1 MGESKLIAIDRALNT
16 WERTIPCG
24 NFKQISRRCAM
35 KLCLERGVLK
45 RWIRIRRDIED
56 QKKGTQR
63 NRRVDE
69 TTGRELVMEMELNR

>member
-16 WERTIPCG
+16 WERTILCS

-35 KLCLERGVLK
+35 KKLCLEQGVLK

-56 QKKGTQR
+56 QKKGT
-63 NRRVDE
+63 
-69 TTGRELVMEMELNR
+69 